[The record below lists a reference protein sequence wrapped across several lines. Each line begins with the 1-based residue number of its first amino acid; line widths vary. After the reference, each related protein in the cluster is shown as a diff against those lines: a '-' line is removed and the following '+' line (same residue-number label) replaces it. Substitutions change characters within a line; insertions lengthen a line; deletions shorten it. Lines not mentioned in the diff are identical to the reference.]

1 MQLTPVQTVRRYY
14 DAVHPGRRAELMEL
28 LDPHVVIDVPEGFP
42 GSGGTYHDLRGYIAD
57 FLYGF
62 YGSFDLRVEPEE
74 FLDAGERV
82 VALGR
87 FRGTALA
94 TGAAVD
100 VPFAHVWTVHKGLL
114 VRGQIFT
121 DTAMLSRAAGAP
133 GPSARE

>member
-1 MQLTPVQTVRRYY
+1 MDLTPLEAVQRYY
-14 DAVHPGRRAELMEL
+14 GAVIPGRRAELMEL
-28 LDPHVVIDVPEGFP
+28 LDPHVEIDVPAGFP
-42 GSGGTYHDLRGYIAD
+42 GSGGTYHDLRGYVAD

-94 TGAAVD
+94 TGAPVD
-100 VPFAHVWTVHKGLL
+100 VPFAHIWTVHKGLL
-114 VRGQIFT
+114 VKGLLFT
-121 DTAMLSRAAGAP
+121 DTEVLSRAAGGP
-133 GPSARE
+133 GPSGKG

>member
-1 MQLTPVQTVRRYY
+1 MDLSPLETVRRYY

-28 LDPHVVIDVPEGFP
+28 LDPHIVVDVPEGFP
-42 GSGGTYHDLRGYIAD
+42 GSGGIYHDLRAYMVD

-94 TGAAVD
+94 TGAPVD
-100 VPFAHVWTVHKGLL
+100 VPFAHVWTVHKGHL
-114 VRGQIFT
+114 VQGRLFT
-121 DTAMLSRAAGAP
+121 DTAVLTRAAG
-133 GPSARE
+133 GPLPPARQ